1 VTDLRR
7 FARAPFVTDLTFSS
21 PEEGE
26 RVGRARDISL
36 GGMFITTDEAAPFG
50 AQITIRFTLPTEPI
64 ELELPAVVRWSGT
77 GGMGVQFGSLGAAD
91 THHITELT
99 RPPV

>member
-1 VTDLRR
+1 MTDLRR
-7 FARAPFVTDLTFSS
+7 FARAPFVTDLTFRS

-36 GGMFITTDEAAPFG
+36 GGMFIITDDAAPFG
-50 AQITIRFTLPTEPI
+50 AHVTVRFLLPRQPVQ
-64 ELELPAVVRWSGT
+64 LELPAVVRWSGT

-99 RPPV
+99 RPAV